1 LHSRRAAG
9 GRRNP
14 RRAGRCPACRGL
26 LQRVTS
32 GVVQVFSPFLS
43 GRVPASFALDGRY
56 SWTRLAISAVIG
68 TVGSAGM
75 WSVILVMPAVEA
87 EFAVSRSMASMP
99 YTATMLGFAVGNL
112 LLGRVV
118 DRFGIAPCLLGAALA
133 LAIGFAG
140 AAMAPSL
147 IVFTLIQGFLIGIG
161 TAASFGPLIADV
173 SHWFRRRRGI
183 AVAAAASG
191 NYLAGSIW
199 PLLLKDI
206 IAVEGWRTAYFTI
219 AVISLCVMIPG
230 ALLLRPRVPANFK
243 ADANRVGIDP
253 ATGQRMTLSPRQLQ
267 WLLAVAGVGCCVA
280 MSMPQVHIV
289 ALCADL
295 GYGVTA
301 GAEML
306 AVMVAGGV
314 VSRLLSG
321 VLADKIGG
329 IRTLLLGT
337 IGQLIAL
344 TLYLPSDGLTSLY
357 VVSLVFGLSQGGIV
371 PSYAIIV
378 REYLPAE
385 EAGRRVGI
393 VIMATVLGMALGG
406 WLSGA
411 IYQWTGSYHA
421 AFINGIA
428 WNVLNV
434 AIITFIMMRSRGSP
448 SVPATA

>member
-1 LHSRRAAG
+1 
-9 GRRNP
+9 
-14 RRAGRCPACRGL
+14 
-26 LQRVTS
+26 
-32 GVVQVFSPFLS
+32 
-43 GRVPASFALDGRY
+43 
-56 SWTRLAISAVIG
+56 
-68 TVGSAGM
+68 
-75 WSVILVMPAVEA
+75 
-87 EFAVSRSMASMP
+87 
-99 YTATMLGFAVGNL
+99 
-112 LLGRVV
+112 
-118 DRFGIAPCLLGAALA
+118 
-133 LAIGFAG
+133 
-140 AAMAPSL
+140 
-147 IVFTLIQGFLIGIG
+147 
-161 TAASFGPLIADV
+161 
-173 SHWFRRRRGI
+173 
-183 AVAAAASG
+183 
-191 NYLAGSIW
+191 
-199 PLLLKDI
+199 
-206 IAVEGWRTAYFTI
+206 
-219 AVISLCVMIPG
+219 
-230 ALLLRPRVPANFK
+230 
-243 ADANRVGIDP
+243 
-253 ATGQRMTLSPRQLQ
+253 
-267 WLLAVAGVGCCVA
+267 
-280 MSMPQVHIV
+280 
-289 ALCADL
+289 
-295 GYGVTA
+295 
-301 GAEML
+301 
-306 AVMVAGGV
+306 MVAGGV